1 MALFAGFSAWY
12 REFIKPRG
20 EQTMTEKESRFICAF
35 RELDNEAKDAV
46 EHFLRWLLSDPK
58 AYLAFHQRAIESNQ
72 SNASR
77 GS

>member
-1 MALFAGFSAWY
+1 
-12 REFIKPRG
+12 
-20 EQTMTEKESRFICAF
+20 MTEKESRFICAF

-72 SNASR
+72 SNASP